1 MQKVLITGSAGFIG
15 NHLLR
20 ELARNGYDVLGVDK
34 RHSEVGSQHNNCIAC
49 DILDLEKL
57 RLVFAK
63 YRPDTVVHLAA
74 RTDLDEQGK
83 IEGYASNIQGTENL
97 IKTIDEVGCVK
108 RCLFTSSQL
117 VCRVGYIPI
126 SDTDYQPNNLY
137 GESKVLTERIVRGS
151 KLPGVAWC
159 LLRPTTI
166 WGEGMS
172 AHYQRFIRLVKKGK
186 FFHVGRKPLYKSYGY
201 IGNTVYQYMRFME
214 APAELIH
221 GRTFYIADY
230 QPLSLRGWINELARE
245 LGAGKVVSL
254 PEAMAWSA
262 AYVGDLLNLM
272 GFRSFPFNSFRL
284 RNILTEYIFDLSAT
298 EEVCGPLPFSVQQGV
313 SRTVTWFLNFRA

>member
-15 NHLLR
+15 SHLLVK
-20 ELARNGYDVLGVDK
+20 LTQNGYDVLGVDK
-34 RHSEVGSQHNNCIAC
+34 RHSETGLQQNKGVAC

-74 RTDLDEQGK
+74 RTDLDEQENL
-83 IEGYASNIQGTENL
+83 EGYASNIQGTENL
-97 IKTIDEVGCVK
+97 IKAIEEVGCVK
-108 RCLFTSSQL
+108 RALFTSSQL
-117 VCRVGYIPI
+117 VCRVGYIPR

-137 GESKVLTERIVRGS
+137 GESKVLTERIVRIS
-151 KLPGVAWC
+151 KLPGVTWC

-172 AHYQRFIRLVKKGK
+172 THYQRFIRLVKKGK
-186 FFHVGRKPLYKSYGY
+186 YFHVGRKPLYKSYGY

-214 APAELIH
+214 APTESIH
-221 GRTFYIADY
+221 SRTFYIADY
-230 QPLSLRGWINELARE
+230 QPLSLRRWVDDLARE
-245 LGAGKVVSL
+245 LNAGKVVSL
-254 PEAMAWSA
+254 PVPIAWSA
-262 AYVGDLLNLM
+262 AYAGDLLNLV

-298 EEVCGPLPFSVQQGV
+298 EEVCGPLPFSAQQGV
-313 SRTVTWFLNFRA
+313 SRTVKWFKSI